1 MDSIFKALAD
11 PTRRAL
17 LDSLR
22 AKPGQSLLDLQSQLE
37 MSRFGVMKH
46 LGVLEDANLI
56 VTKKVGRFKYHYLN
70 ALPLQDAIDRWIDP
84 YRVKP
89 AARAALDLKSQLE
102 GAPPMRDAKPDFM
115 MQTFIRCTHD
125 ALWAALTDPEQ
136 MSAYHFL
143 AARVVKQDDAYVYE
157 NADGSTM
164 LTCKTLDL
172 TPKSRIEATFE
183 PGWDETLGASRQVF
197 LLEPEGAHMK
207 LVIEHYELT
216 HPVVPGEGIHDG
228 WARFAAGLKSWLETG
243 EAVRFND
250 QAMAG

>member
-11 PTRRAL
+11 PTRRKL

-22 AKPGQSLLDLQSQLE
+22 AKPGQSLLDLQGQLE

-46 LGVLEDANLI
+46 LGVLEEANLI
-56 VTKKVGRFKYHYLN
+56 VTKKVGRFKHHYLN

-89 AARAALDLKSQLE
+89 AARAALDLKSKLE
-102 GAPPMRDAKPDFM
+102 GTTPMRDAKPDFM

-125 ALWAALTDPEQ
+125 ALWDALTDPEQ

-143 AARVVKQDDAYVYE
+143 AARVVKQGDTYVYE
-157 NADGSTM
+157 HADGSRM
-164 LTCKTLDL
+164 LTCKTLEI
-172 TPKSRIEATFE
+172 TPKSRIAATFE
-183 PGWDETLGASRQVF
+183 PGWDETLQPSRQVF
-197 LLEPEGAHMK
+197 LLVPEGDHMK
-207 LVIEHYELT
+207 LVIEHYDLT

-228 WARFAAGLKSWLETG
+228 WARFASGLKSWLETG
-243 EAVRFND
+243 ETVKFND
-250 QAMAG
+250 HAMAG